1 MAIIR
6 VELTHRA
13 TRDLR
18 GLSPPDYRRAARA
31 IAETLVS
38 EPLPANADDRPL
50 TGRAPWRCLR
60 VGELRVI
67 YRTLEPDEIAGVED
81 GRLVAR
87 VVHRGELERA
97 VATLR

>member
-1 MAIIR
+1 MAIVR
-6 VELTHRA
+6 VELTRRA

-18 GLSPPDYRRAARA
+18 GLSPPDYRRAAQA
-31 IAETLVS
+31 ITETLVS

-50 TGRAPWRCLR
+50 TGRSPWRRLR

-67 YRTLEPDEIAGVED
+67 YRLLGADEVAGARG

-87 VVHRGELERA
+87 IIHRGDLERA
-97 VATLR
+97 VATLP